1 MRALFIAASAAA
13 VLVVAGLAVEA
24 LLPLF
29 VVGVLAFAATVVAAV
44 PLARRACLPSESE
57 QRERPAD

>member
-1 MRALFIAASAAA
+1 MRALFIAAVAAV

-29 VVGVLAFAATVVAAV
+29 VVGVFAFAAAVVAAV
-44 PLARRACLPSESE
+44 PLARRACLPSEPDR
-57 QRERPAD
+57 REWPAD

>member
-1 MRALFIAASAAA
+1 MRALFIAAAAAA
-13 VLVVAGLAVEA
+13 VLVVTGLAVEA

-29 VVGVLAFAATVVAAV
+29 VIGVLAFAAAVVAAV
-44 PLARRACLPSESE
+44 PLSRRACLPSEPD

>member
-1 MRALFIAASAAA
+1 MRALFIAAVAAA
-13 VLVVAGLAVEA
+13 ALVVAGLAVEA

-44 PLARRACLPSESE
+44 PLARRTSLPSEPE
-57 QRERPAD
+57 QRERPAG